1 MKAFGKRIVGISS
14 ATETFTTL
22 LPKTQYKTYQAY
34 ECSEIQTN
42 SNARNQYLKKL
53 ERKNKTFYYDGMS
66 SAGSDKIL
74 NANQTEVGIQYLI
87 TLKVT
92 YKIDPSI

>member
-1 MKAFGKRIVGISS
+1 MKAFGKRIVGTPSP
-14 ATETFTTL
+14 TETFTTL
-22 LPKTQYKTYQAY
+22 FPKTQYKTYQAY

-42 SNARNQYLKKL
+42 TNSRNQYLKKL

-74 NANQTEVGIQYLI
+74 NANQTEVGIQYL
-87 TLKVT
+87 
-92 YKIDPSI
+92 